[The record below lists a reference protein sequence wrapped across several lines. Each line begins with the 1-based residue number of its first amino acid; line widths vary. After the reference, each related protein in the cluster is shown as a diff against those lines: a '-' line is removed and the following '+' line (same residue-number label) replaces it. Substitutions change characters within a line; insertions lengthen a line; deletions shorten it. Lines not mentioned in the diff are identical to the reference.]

1 MSSKNNV
8 NPAHY
13 KVAGR
18 LRQGEDILHEQN
30 KREFSQARASK
41 EQKLP
46 EWRPGNKKSNKSEA
60 PAPVAKSS
68 GRAKSRQTRPSPAA
82 AKDRA
87 KRSDRDSDQVSGKT
101 GSRSSARKQA
111 ASRHGTRPMPATSPV
126 AGAFGRTG
134 LLSEAEEEIVQKKP
148 ASGSPDRVVK
158 KKKRVSSRT
167 RKSRK

>member
-30 KREFSQARASK
+30 KREFSQARISK
-41 EQKLP
+41 EEKGR
-46 EWRPGNKKSNKSEA
+46 EWRPGNKRSDESKV
-60 PAPVAKSS
+60 PAPLAKSS

-82 AKDRA
+82 AEDRA
-87 KRSDRDSDQVSGKT
+87 RRSDRESEQLSGKK

-134 LLSEAEEEIVQKKP
+134 RPSEAEEEIVQKKP
-148 ASGSPDRVVK
+148 ASRKSDQVL
-158 KKKRVSSRT
+158 KKRKRVDSRT
-167 RKSRK
+167 RK